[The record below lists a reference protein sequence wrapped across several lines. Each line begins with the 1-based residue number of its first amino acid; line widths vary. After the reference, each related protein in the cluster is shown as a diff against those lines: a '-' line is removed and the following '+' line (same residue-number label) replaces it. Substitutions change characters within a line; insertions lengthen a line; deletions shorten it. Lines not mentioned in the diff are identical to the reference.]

1 MPSTICAPDS
11 RSRRPIHSHA
21 VMGCDR
27 AMLGAAGPGL
37 AHHAKPSVKA
47 VGPLVDHADLT
58 ALLYVQVMR
67 SPISSCPELDLAG
80 RLPRSLTPALS
91 RE

>member
-1 MPSTICAPDS
+1 
-11 RSRRPIHSHA
+11 
-21 VMGCDR
+21 
-27 AMLGAAGPGL
+27 MLGAAGPGP

-67 SPISSCPELDLAG
+67 SPISLCHELDLEVSRPFASIVDAG
-80 RLPRSLTPALS
+80 VVA
-91 RE
+91 

>member
-1 MPSTICAPDS
+1 
-11 RSRRPIHSHA
+11 
-21 VMGCDR
+21 
-27 AMLGAAGPGL
+27 MLGAAGPGL

-67 SPISSCPELDLAG
+67 SPISSCPELDLARPFASIVDAG
-80 RLPRSLTPALS
+80 VVA
-91 RE
+91 